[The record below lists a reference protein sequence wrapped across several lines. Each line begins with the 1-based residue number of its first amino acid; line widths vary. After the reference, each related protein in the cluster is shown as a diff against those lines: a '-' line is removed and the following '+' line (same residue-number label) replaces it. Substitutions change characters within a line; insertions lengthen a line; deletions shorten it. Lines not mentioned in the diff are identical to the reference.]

1 MSREVTELLRSWRE
15 GDASAEGALL
25 EAIYDDLHRRAERF
39 LRGERRGHTLQ
50 PTALVHEAYL
60 RLRPQRHVE
69 WQDRAHFY
77 AIAARSMRRVLLDH
91 ARKRHTE
98 SRGGGM
104 APVALEDAGELAA
117 TQPAELVRLDEALQ
131 ELQGAD
137 EASARVVEL
146 KFFGGLTTEEIAEA
160 LECST
165 STVERQWRTARA
177 WLQSQLDCRE
187 LDRSELDGGGD
198 AAAAGSPAE

>member
-1 MSREVTELLRSWRE
+1 MPREVTELLRSWRE

-60 RLRPQRHVE
+60 RLLPQRHVE

-160 LECST
+160 MECSA
-165 STVERQWRTARA
+165 STIERQWRAARA
-177 WLQSQLDCRE
+177 WLHARLAAD
-187 LDRSELDGGGD
+187 GGD
-198 AAAAGSPAE
+198 AGALSASASEATAEGDS